1 MVEAS
6 PWHCRA
12 YISLVAKELE
22 KSPSRSPAM
31 QNESPSLKKSEECS
45 SKFRVRQALRFGGVG
60 MHAAS
65 DRAKTVQKLGVK
77 QRRVLECSWTES

>member
-31 QNESPSLKKSEECS
+31 QNESPSLKKAKSAAPSSESVKLSGLVESGCM
-45 SKFRVRQALRFGGVG
+45 LRP
-60 MHAAS
+60 
-65 DRAKTVQKLGVK
+65 
-77 QRRVLECSWTES
+77 TEPRLYRSLV